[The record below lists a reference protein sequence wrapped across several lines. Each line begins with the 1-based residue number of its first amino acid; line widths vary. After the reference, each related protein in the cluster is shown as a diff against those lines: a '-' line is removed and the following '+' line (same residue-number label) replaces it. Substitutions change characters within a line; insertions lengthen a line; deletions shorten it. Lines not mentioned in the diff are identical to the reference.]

1 MSIYEFDDYR
11 RFLRSEFAKLPKK
24 GRGQARKLADAL
36 KVHPV
41 VVSQVLG
48 GTRDLSHEQ
57 ALETALYLGLD
68 ERATEYFSL
77 LVLRARAGTKKLE
90 QHLTKKLEAMRTEA
104 SFLMKRVVQKHRK
117 LNEEDMGKF
126 YSDWYYSG
134 IRLLTSVPGFGD
146 VDAIARHYRLSR
158 ARVGEIV
165 AYLEEKGL
173 CVRDAKGR
181 LSMGTTSTFITGES
195 PFANGHHRNWRA
207 KAMEAQ
213 IHQRKEDLFYTS
225 PCSLSAADKEKFRE
239 ELKKLIA
246 SFSQRVQDSP
256 AELVACL
263 NIDWFEI

>member
-1 MSIYEFDDYR
+1 MSIYEFQDYR
-11 RFLRSEFAKLPKK
+11 RFLRGEFAKLPKK

-41 VVSQVLG
+41 VVSQVLS
-48 GTRDLSHEQ
+48 GTRDLSPEQ

-77 LVLRARAGTKKLE
+77 LVHRARAGTRKLE
-90 QHLTKKLEAMRTEA
+90 QHLTKKIEALRAEA
-104 SFLMKRVVQKHRK
+104 TFLKNRIQKHRK

-158 ARVGEIV
+158 ARVAEIV

-173 CVRDAKGR
+173 CARDEKGR
-181 LSMGTTSTFITGES
+181 LKMGATSTFITGES

-213 IHQRKEDLFYTS
+213 IHQKQEDLFYTS

-263 NIDWFEI
+263 NIDWFEV